1 MGGDEIRLRRT
12 ISCCARRYPRC
23 AWTLTSGIIGFLG
36 KVRGGDAGIEAA
48 GGEPEHGGGDDDE
61 AQSSH
66 NAAILPQV
74 RQLGKG
80 LEYLL
85 VLRNHDGN
93 GAIKTEM
100 ELRIGKL

>member
-1 MGGDEIRLRRT
+1 MGKRYPRPGGRGRYPPAADDILPE
-12 ISCCARRYPRC
+12 ARRYPRC

-48 GGEPEHGGGDDDE
+48 GGEPEHGGGDDEE

-74 RQLGKG
+74 LQLGKG
-80 LEYLL
+80 LE
-85 VLRNHDGN
+85 
-93 GAIKTEM
+93 
-100 ELRIGKL
+100 

>member
-1 MGGDEIRLRRT
+1 MFFPNHWEDKKFCFIGKRYPRPEGGDDIRLRRT

-36 KVRGGDAGIEAA
+36 KVRGGDAGIETA
-48 GGEPEHGGGDDDE
+48 GREPEHGGGDDEE

-74 RQLGKG
+74 LQLGKG
-80 LEYLL
+80 LE
-85 VLRNHDGN
+85 
-93 GAIKTEM
+93 
-100 ELRIGKL
+100 

>member
-1 MGGDEIRLRRT
+1 MFPDDWKIDSLGIQVNEIRSPDGDRT
-12 ISCCARRYPRC
+12 KSLHDDILPAARRYPRC

-48 GGEPEHGGGDDDE
+48 GGEPEHGGGDDEE

-80 LEYLL
+80 LE
-85 VLRNHDGN
+85 
-93 GAIKTEM
+93 
-100 ELRIGKL
+100 

>member
-1 MGGDEIRLRRT
+1 MPA
-12 ISCCARRYPRC
+12 ARRYPRC

-48 GGEPEHGGGDDDE
+48 GGEPEHGGGDDEE

-80 LEYLL
+80 LE
-85 VLRNHDGN
+85 
-93 GAIKTEM
+93 
-100 ELRIGKL
+100 